1 MNTIS
6 IVAQKGGSGKTATA
20 AALIAGLQREGLRVL
35 AVDVDPQRNLTAQIG
50 AGKGFTVLDVLT
62 GKCPIDK
69 ALQITPQ
76 GAIIPASAD
85 LADKDTLAG
94 KYGAYAIK
102 KALEPLQYRFDVAVI
117 DTPPNIGALTVAA
130 MTASNGV
137 IIPAVPDRH
146 SIDAV
151 RQTAASIGRIQQTTN
166 KGLRVLGV
174 LPTMFQKRFTVH
186 RVQLAQLE
194 KITAALG
201 VKMYSP
207 IRYCPVVQEAEFM
220 NQSVFDAR
228 KGNPAAVDYGEL
240 VKQVLE
246 QITTNRP

>member
-1 MNTIS
+1 MNVIS
-6 IVAQKGGSGKTATA
+6 IVTQKGGSAKTATA
-20 AALIAGLQREGLRVL
+20 AALIAGLKRQGLKVL
-35 AVDVDPQRNLTAQIG
+35 AVDVDPQRNLTSQMNAR
-50 AGKGFTVLDVLT
+50 KGFTLFDVVM
-62 GKCPIDK
+62 GKCTADQ
-69 ALQITPQ
+69 AMQITPQ
-76 GAIIPASAD
+76 GALLPASAD

-102 KALEPLQYRFDVAVI
+102 KALEPLQYRFNVAVI

-166 KGLRVLGV
+166 KGLHVLGV
-174 LPTMFQKRFTVH
+174 LPTMYQKRFTVH

-201 VKMYSP
+201 VKMYNP

-228 KGNPAAVDYGEL
+228 KGNPAAEDYSIF
-240 VKQVLE
+240 VNRVLE
-246 QITTNRP
+246 QIKAI